1 MADEN
6 AKFQQGNKIFKAQ
19 MVRIAKEK
27 NCYRAL
33 VASTKD
39 FGKTLEDL
47 NGNFDSIKKSM
58 IQFLDSKRG
67 KFPRF
72 YFLPH
77 EDLLEIIGMGK
88 DPKPLNKHIKK
99 IFAGVQS
106 LEAEPAPKTASAK
119 YYIKAI
125 ESEGKEESIELDVG
139 ATDQKKLEVEVNCE
153 DWLKELIHRMREA
166 LQRMF
171 KFTQQDQQSTQFQR
185 RIKEHIHM
193 RNWVNLHKGQ
203 FLVTDCQIRWSNDV
217 RNHLLQLEKLTQVNP
232 NSSSHPL
239 KIMKK
244 QYAKLMATYV
254 DVVEKTPGLSALE
267 RKKLTALI
275 IVEEHH
281 RDVIDK
287 LCSFKNISRNHF
299 AWLQQLRFTLKE
311 PEGADNL
318 FNVEIEQMNSV
329 FDYGYEYQG
338 NQPRLVITELTDRAY
353 MTLTNALSMFRG
365 GAPQGPAGTGKTETV
380 KDLGKNL
387 AFFVLVQN
395 CDNLMTPESLS
406 KIFAGLA
413 SSGAWGCFDEFNR
426 ISLDVLSVIA
436 VMFEAMFDCQ
446 KRGDGNSCQLGE
458 IVAAVSKDAGFFIT
472 MNPGYA
478 GRSALPD
485 NLAALFRP
493 VAMMKADFVAIAKIE
508 LMSTGFKE
516 GEPLSVKIVSMYS
529 MMERQLSKAH
539 HYEFQMRSLKSVL
552 RACGAIKQGMPQLNE
567 TSVAIKA
574 IRDMNLSKLLP
585 DDVFLFDKL
594 FEDLFPDCE
603 EPEINMDDLQI
614 SLEDNLE
621 EMGLELNECMVVK
634 AM

>member
-1 MADEN
+1 
-6 AKFQQGNKIFKAQ
+6 
-19 MVRIAKEK
+19 
-27 NCYRAL
+27 
-33 VASTKD
+33 
-39 FGKTLEDL
+39 
-47 NGNFDSIKKSM
+47 
-58 IQFLDSKRG
+58 
-67 KFPRF
+67 
-72 YFLPH
+72 
-77 EDLLEIIGMGK
+77 
-88 DPKPLNKHIKK
+88 
-99 IFAGVQS
+99 
-106 LEAEPAPKTASAK
+106 
-119 YYIKAI
+119 
-125 ESEGKEESIELDVG
+125 
-139 ATDQKKLEVEVNCE
+139 
-153 DWLKELIHRMREA
+153 
-166 LQRMF
+166 
-171 KFTQQDQQSTQFQR
+171 
-185 RIKEHIHM
+185 
-193 RNWVNLHKGQ
+193 
-203 FLVTDCQIRWSNDV
+203 
-217 RNHLLQLEKLTQVNP
+217 
-232 NSSSHPL
+232 
-239 KIMKK
+239 
-244 QYAKLMATYV
+244 MATYV